1 MKKSNKQ
8 NSTVETTEPYV
19 FQVDTYKD
27 VIKHV
32 EVKAKEY
39 KLGNKDF
46 PELKDINTEP
56 DINKLNWSK
65 ESKESLQ
72 EIINTFKAMKIVVA
86 YVVAYNP
93 GVDIGTILMLLN
105 SVNTKNEYISVI
117 RALNPEYKK
126 EVVKEEVKQEPVQ
139 EEPKQENKQNKE
151 EKAMKTN
158 NTEKVGQTEEG
169 KKGMKIQ
176 VEQLAVT
183 KEPKEEPGFFKSL
196 SDNYPITNTIVNIA
210 FGAAVGA
217 VLYFG
222 TKKIIEMTGEEKELD
237 EIELVE
243 LLNSLK

>member
-8 NSTVETTEPYV
+8 NSTIETTKAYV
-19 FQVDTYKD
+19 FPLDTYKD
-27 VIKHV
+27 AIKTI
-32 EVKAKEY
+32 ESKGREY
-39 KLGNKDF
+39 GLGNKDF

-56 DINKLNWSK
+56 DIERLNWSK

-72 EIINTFKAMKIVVA
+72 EIINTSRAMKTVVA

-105 SVNTKNEYISVI
+105 SVNTKDEYISVI

-126 EVVKEEVKQEPVQ
+126 EVVKEEVKQEPVK
-139 EEPKQENKQNKE
+139 EEPKQEIKQENKE
-151 EKAMKTN
+151 KEKTMKTN
-158 NTEKVGQTEEG
+158 NTEEG

-183 KEPKEEPGFFKSL
+183 EEVKQEPGFFKSL

-222 TKKIIEMTGEEKELD
+222 TKKLLEMSGEEQELS